1 MKTKCVADIKDRDLV
16 DGIFLV
22 KDKILAMAKNG
33 KPYLTLKLMD
43 KSGEVDAKV
52 WDNADEV
59 GSLFDKND
67 FLAVRAKASVY
78 LGKMQ
83 LILSELKLVPEDQV
97 DLADFLPET
106 DRDIN
111 VMVGELKG
119 LVSSLRDPELKR
131 LLIAFFGDPEL
142 MAQFRVAP
150 AAKGMHHVYLGGL
163 LEHSLAVAKLVDAM
177 TPLYEGLNR
186 DLLIAG
192 ALLHDIGKVREM
204 SYIRSFDYTDEGKLI
219 GHITIGVE
227 MLQERISS
235 LPGFPVELGMLLKH
249 MLLSHHGQYEYG
261 SPKRPKT
268 LEATILNYL
277 DDLDSK
283 INGIRTH
290 IRKEPDNPSRWTSYH
305 RLYDRYFFKENCL
318 QGEEM
323 ELRPED
329 CLEPSERIPERVSPP
344 PFSSPPPQAPQAQ
357 HPPEAPR
364 APQAQQAQQQKGGA
378 PQEPARGNEQ
388 GRKNFS
394 NNPFAALKNPKG

>member
-1 MKTKCVADIKDRDLV
+1 MKKKCVADIKDRDLV
-16 DGIFLV
+16 DAVFLV
-22 KDKILAMAKNG
+22 REKILAMAKNG

-43 KSGEVDAKV
+43 KTGEVDAKV

-59 GSLFDKND
+59 GTLFDKND

-83 LILSELKLVPEDQV
+83 LILSELKRVPEEEV

-111 VMVGELKG
+111 LMVEELRA
-119 LVSSLRDPELKR
+119 LVASLKNPDLCRLLNAFFNDPEL
-131 LLIAFFGDPEL
+131 L
-142 MAQFRVAP
+142 AQYRVAP

-163 LEHSLAVAKLVDAM
+163 LEHSLAVARLVDAM
-177 TPLYEGLNR
+177 VPLYDGLNR
-186 DLLIAG
+186 DLLVAG
-192 ALLHDIGKVREM
+192 ALLHDVGKVREM
-204 SYIRSFDYTDEGKLI
+204 TYMRSFDYSDEGKLI

-227 MLQERISS
+227 MLQERISA

-268 LEATILNYL
+268 MEATILNYL

-290 IRKEPDNPSRWTSYH
+290 IKKEPDNPSRWTSYH
-305 RLYDRYFFKENCL
+305 RLYDRYFFKENGLPC
-318 QGEEM
+318 EEREGQAEEPIELLET
-323 ELRPED
+323 ELRP
-329 CLEPSERIPERVSPP
+329 
-344 PFSSPPPQAPQAQ
+344 AQ
-357 HPPEAPR
+357 EAPPR
-364 APQAQQAQQQKGGA
+364 
-378 PQEPARGNEQ
+378 QEPARGRDEA
-388 GRKNFS
+388 RKSFS
-394 NNPFAALKNPKG
+394 NNPFEALKNDNLDLF